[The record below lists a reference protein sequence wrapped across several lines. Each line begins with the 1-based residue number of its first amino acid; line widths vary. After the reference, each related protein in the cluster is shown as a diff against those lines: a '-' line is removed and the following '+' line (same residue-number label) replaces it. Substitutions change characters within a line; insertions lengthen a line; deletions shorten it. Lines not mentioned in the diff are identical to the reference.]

1 MDNKA
6 ELKKIF
12 EQAVLNQKKNNLDKA
27 NELYS
32 RVLKTFP
39 NDLATINNI
48 GNIYKEQKKYKLA
61 ADYYNKALSV
71 NSNDIITNFN
81 LALLFHLSLI
91 HI

>member
-48 GNIYKEQKKYKLA
+48 GNIYKEQKK
-61 ADYYNKALSV
+61 NE
-71 NSNDIITNFN
+71 
-81 LALLFHLSLI
+81 
-91 HI
+91 